1 MRTHRKC
8 EMELEES
15 IFMKKSH
22 VFKALS
28 AFLLAAT
35 ITGTFVPVFA
45 AGEDTQKGSNGVDLT
60 SVTPAADDSA
70 VGEST
75 RGSNGLGERTAAEI
89 MTLVDTD
96 SYLN

>member
-45 AGEDTQKGSNGVDLT
+45 AGEDTQKGRT
-60 SVTPAADDSA
+60 
-70 VGEST
+70 
-75 RGSNGLGERTAAEI
+75 GSILQ
-89 MTLVDTD
+89 V
-96 SYLN
+96 